1 MNVTYINVTIM
12 EKDEEN
18 KKKAI
23 MKGGC
28 LTLLIALIFLAISAL
43 CSFIDKILGI

>member
-12 EKDEEN
+12 EKDEE
-18 KKKAI
+18 KKQKAI

-28 LTLLIALIFLAISAL
+28 FALLIALAILAMSAL
-43 CSFIDKILGI
+43 CSFIDNMLGI